1 MKVETP
7 LLLNQVKA
15 AKSLWVAS
23 VGTLDAHG
31 DGVRWVGFIKPTEM
45 KILSII
51 EHPPNRHVFDFY
63 SHIKINL
70 IGIQEQLDYR
80 VNAHGHIEKKYQYII
95 GLEESDIVDDW
106 LNQLRTLLKDNW
118 SGINNNNAN
127 QVLKRFIIDN
137 EYKYFDTRYPELL
150 I

>member
-1 MKVETP
+1 MKIETP

-23 VGTLDAHG
+23 TGTLDAHG
-31 DGVRWVGFIKPTEM
+31 DGVRWVRFIKPTEM

-63 SHIKINL
+63 SYIKINL

-80 VNAHGHIEKKYQYII
+80 VNTHGYIEKKYQYII

-118 SGINNNNAN
+118 SGVNNNNAN

-137 EYKYFDTRYPELL
+137 EYEYFDTRYPELL